1 MRNVSFAQIN
11 LLDISLREQAFDL
24 VFSNGMLHRTA
35 DASAA
40 FENLCQLLKPKGYI
54 IISLS
59 NKYGRFML
67 EIGRWIFRLTNNRPK
82 WLDFFMRQKSLGEEL
97 DT

>member
-1 MRNVSFAQIN
+1 MRNVSLAQMN
-11 LLDISLREQAFDL
+11 LLDIGLREQAFDL
-24 VFSNGMLHRTA
+24 VFSNGMLHHTA
-35 DASAA
+35 DAYGA

-54 IISLS
+54 IISLP

-67 EIGRWIFRLTNNRPK
+67 EIGRWILTNNRPQR
-82 WLDFFMRQKSLGEEL
+82 LDFFMRQESIGEEL

>member
-1 MRNVSFAQIN
+1 MPA
-11 LLDISLREQAFDL
+11 
-24 VFSNGMLHRTA
+24 
-35 DASAA
+35 
-40 FENLCQLLKPKGYI
+40 LKPKGHI

-67 EIGRWIFRLTNNRPK
+67 EIGRWIFRLTNHKSK
-82 WLDFFMRQKSLGEEL
+82 WVDFFMRQEPLGEEL